1 MMESNMK
8 VILYQKQPVVMWEY
22 DVEFDNGTRLVYK
35 EWSDP
40 INGMVINYSL
50 VNTDGDNITD
60 EGLIELIQEQIE
72 ESLI

>member
-1 MMESNMK
+1 MK

-60 EGLIELIQEQIE
+60 EGLIGLIQEQIE
-72 ESLI
+72 HN